1 MITFLKWITLS
12 LAAFLCTSA
21 VQADEGSAQL
31 PSPEQIRAYYQ
42 ESGAELEAI
51 PPHMLNAFVASAD
64 RHFFEKLPQYSR
76 ITQYIGTGYLTPRA
90 SKLHRLALSFV
101 IAEAL
106 THDEILKWYAS
117 KIYLGQACFGTVA
130 AATAYFGKP
139 VGELN
144 LQEAAYLAALPIAP
158 TRYHPVKSYNKAIA
172 RRNFVLAEMA
182 NAGFITDGD
191 ADIASQTDLIV
202 RDPLKRCEQK

>member
-1 MITFLKWITLS
+1 MITLLKWITLW
-12 LAAFLCTSA
+12 LAAFLCTAA

-31 PSPEQIRAYYQ
+31 PSPDQIRTYYQ
-42 ESGAELEAI
+42 ESGAELEATH
-51 PPHMLNAFVASAD
+51 PLMLNAFVASVD
-64 RHFFEKLPQYSR
+64 SHFFEKLPQYSR

-117 KIYLGQACFGTVA
+117 KVYLGQDCFGTIA
-130 AATAYFGKP
+130 AAKAYFGKP

-144 LQEAAYLAALPIAP
+144 LQEAAYLAALPVAP
-158 TRYHPVKSYNKAIA
+158 SAFHPVKSYSKAIA
-172 RRNFVLAEMA
+172 RRNFVLARMA

-191 ADIASQTDLIV
+191 AEIASQTDLIV
-202 RDPLKRCEQK
+202 LNPLKRCEQK